1 MNRLRNHFILGQ
13 TIYSSTLPQIPR
25 TQFQEPRTQKPK
37 SQCQADVAVGIWF
50 LALEFLMDDAS

>member
-25 TQFQEPRTQKPK
+25 AKFQETKTEKPGSGK
-37 SQCQADVAVGIWF
+37 RIWLLDF
-50 LALEFLMDDAS
+50 GS